1 MPLYNSG
8 PTVMWVTNCSVAEFE
23 TYSTGG
29 NPYPGP
35 SPKSMGGKFI
45 SPREEFTTVVH
56 QMDMLSK
63 YILNIYVS
71 HRLMLLSIFVKE
83 NSFCSEWAVI
93 NIIMRHITGQSN
105 GSDC

>member
-1 MPLYNSG
+1 
-8 PTVMWVTNCSVAEFE
+8 MWVTNCSVAEFE